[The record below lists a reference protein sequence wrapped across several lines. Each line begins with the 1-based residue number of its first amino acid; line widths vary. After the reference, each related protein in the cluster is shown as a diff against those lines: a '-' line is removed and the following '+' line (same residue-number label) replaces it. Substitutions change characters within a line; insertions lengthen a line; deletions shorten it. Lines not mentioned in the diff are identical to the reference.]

1 MAAGIIVQ
9 AELESIPTT
18 SILDYSINNA
28 TATAVLATETRQVLI
43 CGENIGIHSAIAI
56 GSDGK
61 AYKANNIYS
70 NNKPTIAISFNA
82 GTTGNTVKLFNQSE
96 IVEVAGA
103 TFTIGKNIFLSD
115 TGTFTTSISLST
127 GKIYQTLG
135 TAISATQFIINIDS
149 PSEIL

>member
-18 SILDYSINNA
+18 SILDYGIQNA
-28 TATAVLATETRQVLI
+28 NATAVLATETRQVLI
-43 CGENIGIHSAIAI
+43 CGEDISIHLAIAI

-61 AYKANNIYS
+61 AYKANNTYS
-70 NNKPTIAISFNA
+70 NNKPTIAISYNA
-82 GTTGNTVKLFNQSE
+82 GTTGDSIKLFNQSE

-103 TFTIGKNIFLSD
+103 TFAVGKNIFLSD
-115 TGTFTTSISLST
+115 TGTLTTSILLST

-149 PSEIL
+149 AAEIL